1 MTQRHKR
8 GLVIILVIIG
18 ILVLLR
24 FVGVGKYFSLAYLKD
39 YSEHFMHFIDKYYWS
54 SVVAFIGGY
63 ATLIAL
69 GFPSVGPLTLL
80 GGFLFG
86 FFPGALYSVISGTL
100 GSIITFFVIKYF
112 FGVSLQKKYQDKLE
126 KFNTQIHEHG
136 ISYLLMLHFLTVVPY
151 FFINSLAALTN
162 VPFWTFLWTTIV
174 GSAPLALIYSF
185 AGLKL
190 SEVERMKDIFSPGLI
205 AVMIVLILLALM
217 PILIKRYKKQLK
229 I

>member
-1 MTQRHKR
+1 MTQKHKR
-8 GLVIILVIIG
+8 QLIIILVIIG

-24 FVGVGKYFSLAYLKD
+24 YVGIGKYFSLAYLKE
-39 YSEHFMHFIDKYYWS
+39 YSEHFKNFIDKYYWS
-54 SVVAFIGGY
+54 STLVFLSGY
-63 ATLIAL
+63 ALLIAL

-86 FFPGALYSVISGTL
+86 FLPGALYSVIAGTL
-100 GSIITFFVIKYF
+100 GSIVTFLVIRYI
-112 FGVSLQKKYQDKLE
+112 FGTGLQKKYQDKLE

-136 ISYLLMLHFLTVVPY
+136 ISYLLMLHFLTVIPY
-151 FFINSLAALTN
+151 FVINSLAALTN

-174 GSAPLALIYSF
+174 GSIPMALIYSF

-217 PILIKRYKKQLK
+217 PILIKRYKKLLNL
-229 I
+229 